1 MSPIVESCLLYYLH
15 RVQGHY
21 QRIVQNVAK
30 RASEAASPSL
40 HFLQL
45 RGTFANANTGNGEI
59 DDQGK
64 AKKRAMLTV
73 SSNGHGEKF
82 AMHRRIAPCLAIHCE
97 QTQDKSNF
105 TPSRRQMA
113 TKVARSEHELRA
125 TTPVRRRCLRS
136 VVEVS
141 SLFCP
146 WYKQHCLDGMDAVF
160 REDALEA
167 WNASSIDPRGQGTIL
182 HGTVEPGSLSTSF
195 HPFHEGRR
203 FDHAQL
209 GLSRSCGTM
218 LGLGL

>member
-105 TPSRRQMA
+105 TPSRRQVFFACLQSAEVCCSWRIISRCWPMLPVLNYFA
-113 TKVARSEHELRA
+113 FLESSHDFPRWLQKSPGQSMSYELLHRF
-125 TTPVRRRCLRS
+125 
-136 VVEVS
+136 EG
-141 SLFCP
+141 
-146 WYKQHCLDGMDAVF
+146 DVF
-160 REDALEA
+160 VQ
-167 WNASSIDPRGQGTIL
+167 WWK
-182 HGTVEPGSLSTSF
+182 
-195 HPFHEGRR
+195 
-203 FDHAQL
+203 
-209 GLSRSCGTM
+209 
-218 LGLGL
+218 